1 MTNFLSLKIGM
12 HIWYMFTSTRKTVNS
27 YLTLSRYKVPY
38 IFMSYNLFS
47 WDLI

>member
-1 MTNFLSLKIGM
+1 M

-38 IFMSYNLFS
+38 M
-47 WDLI
+47 